1 MALDITQYQL
11 YKKIL
16 DSRNIFNAI
25 FCMESYIFDKGLL
38 NIEEPV
44 KLLDEFGKV
53 IDVIA
58 KNDLEL
64 YYALTDKHNVE
75 LIEKVINVCQ
85 QKLQW
90 IFSANENLFDA
101 KVYFKLKNYDDE
113 ILKFRPLHTAR
124 LTDLICIVSILNCLM
139 FEDNYKEGKRNLS
152 DLSKLVPHNFYGNI
166 PSTNV
171 QYLFHKWQ
179 TKYKEY
185 TENVIE
191 HCRAYQSNHNYL
203 TEVSLDIKNFF
214 PSISLKLLYNYII
227 EKLSSTYKNDLP
239 ALKMAVTK
247 LLFFKLDE
255 DNIEPWKDCYYPK
268 DFETTRGGLYMNCG
282 IPQGLPQS
290 YFFGN
295 LCMIEVK
302 NCLMKTKCFNG
313 DAYFY
318 VDDSV
323 IYVQAELDERSFKE
337 RIDALNA
344 DLFNWCNKAEQ
355 EKSDIDYFVP
365 KTYLNF
371 HAKLNYQIKFHEEGK
386 SVFTP
391 IDTTYNQFGPILNLT
406 RETSISSKL
415 SWNLD
420 EIDDQVSLGKLEAL
434 DKVISREIEEQKKK
448 ANENTGAKQKNQV
461 SSRLK
466 LLRRFKK
473 FFLYRNRLLKIRE
486 EGGPNEALLNSFKER
501 FLEKVNNLADWFE
514 QNDED
519 IFQSEYRLLIQKN
532 SKEESQRLSKCIEA
546 FEKTA
551 LKLGNKGDEKRYKY
565 LFFAKDANS
574 AVVMKSLSQDIY
586 SSLIRWAKENFSGFK
601 SLNSEKQMEKFRAF
615 MTEKSA
621 MGIYGMKDSGYNGKD
636 FTEFV
641 MKTLPENLYQDIKK
655 YVNYKDVYICP
666 NGIPTHENLPTAP
679 QKEFNILFLSNM
691 IKEKGVWDLVEACAI
706 LQKKG
711 KPIKCH
717 FVGKWSNITE
727 DRFKDVINKQNLKEC
742 VFAHGAKYDNEKDAF
757 LQKADIFV
765 FPTYYDNECFP
776 LVLLEAMEQSL
787 PCISTNEGGIPG
799 IIEEGKTGFIVEK
812 HSPQQLAEKIEY
824 LIDHPMICAEMGKA
838 GKEKFQREFTLEK
851 FENRMKDILKECIAS
866 YKK

>member
-290 YFFGN
+290 YF
-295 LCMIEVK
+295 V
-302 NCLMKTKCFNG
+302 
-313 DAYFY
+313 
-318 VDDSV
+318 
-323 IYVQAELDERSFKE
+323 
-337 RIDALNA
+337 
-344 DLFNWCNKAEQ
+344 
-355 EKSDIDYFVP
+355 
-365 KTYLNF
+365 
-371 HAKLNYQIKFHEEGK
+371 
-386 SVFTP
+386 
-391 IDTTYNQFGPILNLT
+391 
-406 RETSISSKL
+406 
-415 SWNLD
+415 
-420 EIDDQVSLGKLEAL
+420 
-434 DKVISREIEEQKKK
+434 
-448 ANENTGAKQKNQV
+448 ANT
-461 SSRLK
+461 
-466 LLRRFKK
+466 
-473 FFLYRNRLLKIRE
+473 
-486 EGGPNEALLNSFKER
+486 
-501 FLEKVNNLADWFE
+501 
-514 QNDED
+514 
-519 IFQSEYRLLIQKN
+519 
-532 SKEESQRLSKCIEA
+532 
-546 FEKTA
+546 
-551 LKLGNKGDEKRYKY
+551 
-565 LFFAKDANS
+565 
-574 AVVMKSLSQDIY
+574 
-586 SSLIRWAKENFSGFK
+586 
-601 SLNSEKQMEKFRAF
+601 
-615 MTEKSA
+615 
-621 MGIYGMKDSGYNGKD
+621 
-636 FTEFV
+636 
-641 MKTLPENLYQDIKK
+641 
-655 YVNYKDVYICP
+655 
-666 NGIPTHENLPTAP
+666 
-679 QKEFNILFLSNM
+679 
-691 IKEKGVWDLVEACAI
+691 
-706 LQKKG
+706 
-711 KPIKCH
+711 
-717 FVGKWSNITE
+717 
-727 DRFKDVINKQNLKEC
+727 
-742 VFAHGAKYDNEKDAF
+742 
-757 LQKADIFV
+757 
-765 FPTYYDNECFP
+765 
-776 LVLLEAMEQSL
+776 
-787 PCISTNEGGIPG
+787 
-799 IIEEGKTGFIVEK
+799 
-812 HSPQQLAEKIEY
+812 
-824 LIDHPMICAEMGKA
+824 
-838 GKEKFQREFTLEK
+838 
-851 FENRMKDILKECIAS
+851 
-866 YKK
+866 